1 MNQSVLNRI
10 HALNLDPFTET
21 AICEI
26 VQEAID
32 GAAKPSTEMALQIPG
47 DWPECYRD
55 VFWSRYPNKK
65 AKPRA
70 LKVLDKIAFSGKTR
84 WADLINGLNRYISSR
99 EVRSGFVKH
108 PATWL
113 NDQGWKDEEQTT
125 PLPVGRP
132 KSFFEV
138 ASDSFE
144 RSNGPGTDQ
153 GRW

>member
-1 MNQSVLNRI
+1 MDQGILDRI

-21 AICEI
+21 AVCEI

-32 GAAKPSTEMALQIPG
+32 GAAGPSAEVALQIPG
-47 DWPECYRD
+47 DWPANYPD
-55 VFWSRYPNKK
+55 IFWLRYPNKK

-70 LKVLDKIAFSGKTR
+70 LKALDKVAFSGKTR
-84 WADLINGLNRYISSR
+84 WADLISGLNRYISSR

-108 PATWL
+108 PATWI
-113 NDQGWKDEEQTT
+113 NDEGWKDQEQST
-125 PLPVGRP
+125 PPPVERT

-138 ASDSFE
+138 ASESFE
-144 RSNGPGTDQ
+144 RSNGPGSDQ